1 MAAVSDVGLL
11 FVGAVLI
18 VNGVMLAGRMSALAA
33 APLNFFVG
41 TLQVVTPTFLIMTAA
56 GDREVIAAASGLYL
70 FGFTYL
76 WVGINAVTG
85 WPGQGL
91 GWFSLFVAVAA
102 LGYAASVWAGG
113 GRVFVVIWLAWS
125 VLWFLFFLTLALE
138 RDDLTRFTGAVAVI
152 EGVLTAAVP
161 AGLALSGL
169 WRDSDAAAATLAV
182 LLAVLM
188 AVSWR
193 LTRAP
198 GPRVRRPT
206 ETSQTAHR
214 P

>member
-1 MAAVSDVGLL
+1 MSNVGLL

-18 VNGVMLAGRMSALAA
+18 VNGIMLLGRITAQAA

-41 TLQVVTPTFLIMTAA
+41 TLQVVTPTFLIMTAG

-76 WVGINAVTG
+76 WVGINTVTG
-85 WPGQGL
+85 WPGHGL
-91 GWFSLFVAVAA
+91 GWFSLFVSVAA
-102 LGYAASVWAGG
+102 LGYAADVGAGG

-138 RDDLTRFTGAVAVI
+138 RHDLTRFTGAVAVV
-152 EGVLTAAVP
+152 EGALTAAVP
-161 AGLALSGL
+161 AGLALSGW
-169 WRDSDAAAATLAV
+169 WRDHVAAAAGLAV
-182 LLAVLM
+182 LLAVLF

-193 LTRAP
+193 LTRPVGQRA
-198 GPRVRRPT
+198 GRTTV
-206 ETSQTAHR
+206 TSQSAHQ

>member
-1 MAAVSDVGLL
+1 MSDVGLL

-18 VNGVMLAGRMSALAA
+18 VNGIMLLGRMTPQAA

-41 TLQVVTPTFLIMTAA
+41 TLQVVTPTFLIMTAG
-56 GDREVIAAASGLYL
+56 GDREVIAAAGGLYL

-76 WVGINAVTG
+76 WVGINTVTG
-85 WPGQGL
+85 WPGHGL

-102 LGYAASVWAGG
+102 LGYAAFVWAGG

-169 WRDSDAAAATLAV
+169 WRDSTAAAAALAV
-182 LLAVLM
+182 LLAVLF

-193 LTRAP
+193 PTRAP
-198 GPRVRRPT
+198 GPRVTQPAT
-206 ETSQTAHR
+206 MSQSTHR

>member
-1 MAAVSDVGLL
+1 MGDVGLL
-11 FVGAVLI
+11 FVGAVLV
-18 VNGVMLAGRMSALAA
+18 VNGIMLLGRMTAQAA

-41 TLQVVTPTFLIMTAA
+41 TLQVVTPTFLIMTAG
-56 GDREVIAAASGLYL
+56 GDREIIAAAGGLYL

-85 WPGQGL
+85 WPGHGL
-91 GWFSLFVAVAA
+91 GWFSLFVSVAA
-102 LGYAASVWAGG
+102 LGYAASVWASG

-125 VLWFLFFLTLALE
+125 LLWFLFFLTLALE

-169 WRDSDAAAATLAV
+169 WRDSDLGAALLAAALTV
-182 LLAVLM
+182 LCA
-188 AVSWR
+188 ASGR
-193 LTRAP
+193 LTLT
-198 GPRVRRPT
+198 RRRL
-206 ETSQTAHR
+206 AG
-214 P
+214 